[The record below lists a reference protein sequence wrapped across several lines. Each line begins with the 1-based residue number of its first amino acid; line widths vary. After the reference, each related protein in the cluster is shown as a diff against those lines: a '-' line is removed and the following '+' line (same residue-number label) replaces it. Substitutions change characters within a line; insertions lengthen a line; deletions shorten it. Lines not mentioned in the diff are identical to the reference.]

1 MAVIEIVRFHTKP
14 GTDEAVFAALNERFQ
29 HEIAPQL
36 PGLERREAAQG
47 ADGEWLLVLRY
58 KDMESAK
65 RGPRLDRGM
74 EVAGAFMSMI
84 DMPTMSSSHHRVI
97 SE

>member
-1 MAVIEIVRFHTKP
+1 MAVIEIVRFQTKP
-14 GTDEAVFAALNERFQ
+14 GTDQAAFVALNERFQ
-29 HEIAPQL
+29 REIAPQL

-47 ADGEWLLVLRY
+47 AAGEWLLVLRY

-65 RGPRLDRGM
+65 RGPQLDKGM

-84 DMPTMSSSHHRVI
+84 EMPTMSSTHHTVM